1 MTKDINDKST
11 FEDSLRALEEI
22 VSVSESGNVSIE
34 DMVKNYQRGVKILAD
49 CKNKLES
56 AELKIQEAI
65 KPQGKSSKEN
75 A

>member
-11 FEDSLRALEEI
+11 FEDSLRALEDI
-22 VSVSESGNVSIE
+22 VSVSESGNISIE
-34 DMVKNYQRGVKILAD
+34 EMVKNYQRGVKILAN

-56 AELKIQEAI
+56 AELKIQEAN
-65 KPQGKSSKEN
+65 KPQGKSAKEN